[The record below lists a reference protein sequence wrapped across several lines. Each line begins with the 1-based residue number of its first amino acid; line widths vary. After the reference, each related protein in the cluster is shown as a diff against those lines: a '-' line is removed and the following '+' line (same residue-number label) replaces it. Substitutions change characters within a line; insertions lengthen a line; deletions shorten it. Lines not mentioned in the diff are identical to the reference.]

1 MDEIEFCKR
10 QAKACLLF
18 LVLLPVGVV
27 VALIWVNV
35 F

>member
-27 VALIWVNV
+27 VAVLWVYG